1 MRLAREVSWRRRLA
15 GDLLTPARHK
25 TAGETPALRKP
36 ADLLLFNGHG
46 CGEK

>member
-15 GDLLTPARHK
+15 GDLLTPTRHK

-36 ADLLLFNGHG
+36 TDLRLFYGHV